1 MCVCFMAWQGNDEQ
15 TETMACPDISPVLI
29 TTMQAQTDGS
39 NHRLVTNVRC
49 GFRKALSSPQEF
61 NVIRRMCERSPMSHA
76 VSDAQ
81 PETRESQAE
90 TSGRRA
96 LAQRGPRAFQDRNSA
111 PTSLRRRSKGICLQP
126 PRKPPEDSDQRKY
139 LCVPLVLEWPIDR
152 TSQYRLYI
160 EREAACTR

>member
-1 MCVCFMAWQGNDEQ
+1 MAWQGNDEQ
-15 TETMACPDISPVLI
+15 TETMACPDMSPVLI

-49 GFRKALSSPQEF
+49 GFRMALSSLRRS

-81 PETRESQAE
+81 PETRGSQAE

-111 PTSLRRRSKGICLQP
+111 PTSLRRRSRGSASNPLESPLRIQMKGNISASP
-126 PRKPPEDSDQRKY
+126 WFWSGRSTGPAN
-139 LCVPLVLEWPIDR
+139 IDHI
-152 TSQYRLYI
+152 YI
-160 EREAACTR
+160 

>member
-1 MCVCFMAWQGNDEQ
+1 MAWQRYTTIAG
-15 TETMACPDISPVLI
+15 PDMSPVVI
-29 TTMQAQTDGS
+29 TTMHAQTDGS
-39 NHRLVTNVRC
+39 NHGLVTNVRC
-49 GFRKALSSPQEF
+49 GFRKAPTSPQRLH
-61 NVIRRMCERSPMSHA
+61 VIRRMCERSSMSHA

-81 PETRESQAE
+81 SETRGSQAE

-96 LAQRGPRAFQDRNSA
+96 LAQRGPRAFQNRNSA

-126 PRKPPEDSDQRKY
+126 PRKPPEDSDERKY

-160 EREAACTR
+160 